1 MKFKTLMN
9 ILNALKEEDKA
20 IALHIEIASAVQDNI
35 DLSAYDDEGI
45 EELCNRIERY
55 YMQSSANC
63 DIDSF
68 VYCIQDQL
76 DNGAYETPTQECLAD
91 AWAQARDMDA
101 FNC

>member
-9 ILNALKEEDKA
+9 ILKAMEEEDPS
-20 IALHIEIASAVQDNI
+20 IALHIEIASAVQSNI

-55 YMQSSANC
+55 YLQSSANC

-68 VYCIQDQL
+68 AYCIQQQI
-76 DNGAYETPTQECLAD
+76 DNGEYETPTQECLAD
-91 AWAQARDMDA
+91 AYSQARDMDA